1 MRESAFGKYEAP
13 STHRTQVQLEHGF
26 MKASVINKD
35 DKDKVETSGHEMG
48 STYDAQEWKT
58 EEWK

>member
-1 MRESAFGKYEAP
+1 MKKKMQYESPLTRRTRVELEA
-13 STHRTQVQLEHGF
+13 GF

-48 STYDAQEWKT
+48 STYDAQDWKT